1 MTLYIFGFPQ
11 SFGCDRAC
19 NDLTR
24 FPVDAFLFFLRSLR
38 RRRRRRVSS
47 DEDSK
52 GVSQRNHSQ
61 CPNPRVF
68 ATDSSDA

>member
-24 FPVDAFLFFLRSLR
+24 FPVHAFLFSSFFVSATTTTTSL
-38 RRRRRRVSS
+38 
-47 DEDSK
+47 
-52 GVSQRNHSQ
+52 Q
-61 CPNPRVF
+61 
-68 ATDSSDA
+68 

>member
-24 FPVDAFLFFLRSLR
+24 FPVDAFFSFSSFFVSATTTTTSL
-38 RRRRRRVSS
+38 
-47 DEDSK
+47 
-52 GVSQRNHSQ
+52 Q
-61 CPNPRVF
+61 
-68 ATDSSDA
+68 